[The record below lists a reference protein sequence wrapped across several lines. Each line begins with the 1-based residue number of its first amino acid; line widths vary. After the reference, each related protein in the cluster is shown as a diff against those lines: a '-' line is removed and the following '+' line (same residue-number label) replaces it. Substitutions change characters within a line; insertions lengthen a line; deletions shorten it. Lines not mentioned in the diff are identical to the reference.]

1 MRKFITLLCM
11 MMAFISFISCEEE
24 SVYTADEKFVL
35 QAYLYAHEPVW
46 DVSLRKTVPLTV
58 TDSVGEP
65 INEASVTLLKN
76 GTSYSLTLS
85 GDSGYYYYPESD
97 LVINEGDVWQIET
110 TYNGLTATAESVVP
124 TAPERV
130 TISTEVI
137 ELPEISFGGQSGPPD
152 FASLEAFREALE
164 GFEQTIVWD
173 NPNNEL
179 FFVVIESLSADQ
191 EPIFNNGGFG
201 GGPGGGG
208 RFGFRRVSA
217 PTRDNFYEVNL
228 GELTYWGG
236 YVAKVYKVNQEYAD
250 LYENLTQDSRDLNEP
265 PTNVSNA
272 LGIFST
278 FNSTNV
284 FFEVKKQ

>member
-1 MRKFITLLCM
+1 MIFV
-11 MMAFISFISCEEE
+11 SCEEE

-35 QAYLYAHEPVW
+35 QAYLYANEPVW

-65 INEASVTLLKN
+65 INEASVTLLKD
-76 GTSYSLTLS
+76 GESYALTLY

-97 LVINEGDVWQIET
+97 LVINEGEVWQIEA
-110 TYNGLTATAESVVP
+110 TYNGQTATAESVVP
-124 TAPERV
+124 TAPKGV
-130 TISTEVI
+130 TISNEVI
-137 ELPEISFGGQSGPPD
+137 DLPEISFGGQNGPPD
-152 FASLEAFREALE
+152 FASLQAFREALE

-191 EPIFNNGGFG
+191 EPIFNNNDGFG
-201 GGPGGGG
+201 GGPGGG

-217 PTRDNFYEVNL
+217 PTRDNYYEINL

-265 PTNVSNA
+265 PTNVNNA

-278 FNSTNV
+278 FNATNV
-284 FFEVKKQ
+284 YFEVRKQ